1 MIDKVKHGSLW
12 IVKLITHVYVA
23 GELLFC
29 VTVVMIGELIL
40 FLIQKDV
47 ITTSNLLFSHS
58 EEVYLRY

>member
-1 MIDKVKHGSLW
+1 MVW

-29 VTVVMIGELIL
+29 VTVVVIGELIL